1 MEPRA
6 AQNGARMEEKQSQNR
21 KKCSLAPKMLPGWF
35 QERSGA
41 RVRRPKSSILGSPWG
56 PQIDQKSTCGPPKCG
71 RSYFS
76 SDFYS
81 MLRLAQFSDSIWG
94 RIFMKNRC
102 FFQCDFPEILFF
114 FQPGDPHQTL
124 YFTSRNLLFH
134 FFIFSFFHR
143 KND

>member
-1 MEPRA
+1 MEPEWR
-6 AQNGARMEEKQSQNR
+6 EKQSQNR

-71 RSYFS
+71 RSYFL

-81 MLRLAQFSDSIWG
+81 MLCLAQFSDSIWG
-94 RIFMKNRC
+94 RIFMKNQC
-102 FFQCDFPEILFF
+102 FFQCDFPEILSFF
-114 FQPGDPHQTL
+114 STWRP
-124 YFTSRNLLFH
+124 SRNIVIYVSKPTF
-134 FFIFSFFHR
+134 
-143 KND
+143 

>member
-1 MEPRA
+1 MEPEWRKNRA
-6 AQNGARMEEKQSQNR
+6 KFLKSAVWPPRLVPGGV
-21 KKCSLAPKMLPGWF
+21 LP
-35 QERSGA
+35 
-41 RVRRPKSSILGSPWG
+41 RVNHPKSSIFGSPWG

-71 RSYFS
+71 RSCFL

-94 RIFMKNRC
+94 RIFMKNQC

>member
-1 MEPRA
+1 MEPEWRK
-6 AQNGARMEEKQSQNR
+6 NRVKIEKNAVWHL
-21 KKCSLAPKMLPGWF
+21 KCSQVGSRRGRGQCADHQIVDFGVPLGTPN
-35 QERSGA
+35 
-41 RVRRPKSSILGSPWG
+41 RPK
-56 PQIDQKSTCGPPKCG
+56 IDLWTPKCG
-71 RSYFS
+71 RACFLTV
-76 SDFYS
+76 FYS
-81 MLRLAQFSDSIWG
+81 MLCLAQFSDSIWG

-143 KND
+143 TND